1 MTSIPANLPHRH
13 VDHETGH
20 ILHVDPNTGEVI
32 TSKEMVRRKNPE
44 AQYQAWVA
52 QRRADVNLTTDHA
65 TAQASLSK
73 AIQVVEDVGPIAK
86 QGRGRPKTIFK
97 NPAAAFMPFLI
108 GHAVDPLTCQYD
120 CDHDDTRDD
129 PEKVGDIHVAARSWV
144 DDIIHGSI
152 LTSAGRS
159 NGRINVKARAVIA
172 ALFLSEIS
180 VKACQTE
187 EVALRTAQRIAKAA
201 RHAAHGIASYV
212 ERYPK
217 LKAELEAGIDEE
229 ALFRA
234 S

>member
-20 ILHVDPNTGEVI
+20 ILHVEPNTGEVI
-32 TSKEMVRRKNPE
+32 NSKEMVRRKNPE
-44 AQYQAWVA
+44 EQYQAWAA
-52 QRRADVNLTTDHA
+52 QRRADVNLTTDHT
-65 TAQASLSK
+65 TAQASLMK
-73 AIQVVEDVGPIAK
+73 AVPDVEDFGPIAK
-86 QGRGRPKTIFK
+86 QGLGRPKTIFR
-97 NPAAAFMPFLI
+97 NPAADFMPYLI
-108 GHAVDPLTCQYD
+108 GHAVDQRACPYGHYD
-120 CDHDDTRDD
+120 ASDD
-129 PEKVGDIHVAARSWV
+129 PDEVGDSHVAARYWV

-212 ERYPK
+212 ERHPE
-217 LKAELEAGIDEE
+217 LKADLEASIEG
-229 ALFRA
+229 ALFRL